1 LWSEATGADG
11 SEADGGAEDAFSSR
25 LGRRTIVRSGRTA
38 AHMEALKAMPN
49 PALNEN
55 AWKKATADD
64 EVGWAAKGTGAVDTG
79 ATTYHPA
86 IDDGP
91 ISPYRTDRMTMGGAM
106 SATGVLFVVLL
117 AFGAAGWAATPTSPV
132 GEVQFPGWLL
142 LPLFGAL
149 GVAFLTIF
157 KPHLARFTSFG
168 YAALEG
174 LVLGAISRVYDAQW
188 NGIVVQAVLLTAA
201 VFFGMLLLYSTHIVK
216 VTDRM
221 RRMVIVAT
229 FGVFLVY
236 GVSLIASLFGA
247 SISFITGASLFSILF
262 SVAIVGLAAFN
273 LMLDFDFIE
282 RGANAGLPKQ
292 MEWFAAF
299 GLMVTL
305 VWLYLEIL
313 RLLSKLRSR

>member
-1 LWSEATGADG
+1 
-11 SEADGGAEDAFSSR
+11 
-25 LGRRTIVRSGRTA
+25 
-38 AHMEALKAMPN
+38 
-49 PALNEN
+49 
-55 AWKKATADD
+55 
-64 EVGWAAKGTGAVDTG
+64 
-79 ATTYHPA
+79 
-86 IDDGP
+86 
-91 ISPYRTDRMTMGGAM
+91 
-106 SATGVLFVVLL
+106 VLL
-117 AFGAAGWAATPTSPV
+117 AFGAVGWAATPTSPV
-132 GEVQFPGWLL
+132 GEVQFPGWLF
-142 LPLFGAL
+142 LPLLGAL
-149 GVAFLTIF
+149 GIAFLTIF

>member
-1 LWSEATGADG
+1 
-11 SEADGGAEDAFSSR
+11 
-25 LGRRTIVRSGRTA
+25 
-38 AHMEALKAMPN
+38 MPN
-49 PALNEN
+49 PALNEQ
-55 AWKKATADD
+55 AWKKAASDD
-64 EVGWAAKGTGAVDTG
+64 EAGWAAPGAAAVDAA
-79 ATTYHPA
+79 ATTYHPP

-91 ISPYRTDRMTMGGAM
+91 ISPIRTERMTMGGAM
-106 SATGVLFVVLL
+106 SATGVLFVVLV
-117 AFGAAGWAATPTSPV
+117 AFGAIGWSAVPSNPA
-132 GEVQFPGWLL
+132 GEVTWPGWLF
-142 LPLFGAL
+142 LPLLGAV

-157 KPHLARFTSFG
+157 KPHLARYTSFL

-174 LVLGAISRVYDAQW
+174 VVLGAISRLYDAAW
-188 NGIVVQAVLLTAA
+188 DGIVVQAVLLTAA
-201 VFFGMLLLYSTHIVK
+201 VFFGMLIMYSTRIIK

-229 FGVFLVY
+229 FGVVVVY
-236 GVSLIASLFGA
+236 GISLLASLFGA
-247 SISFITGASLFSILF
+247 NISFLTGTSLLSIGI

-313 RLLSKLRSR
+313 RLLAKLRAR

>member
-1 LWSEATGADG
+1 MSI
-11 SEADGGAEDAFSSR
+11 
-25 LGRRTIVRSGRTA
+25 RRIA
-38 AHMEALKAMPN
+38 AHTEAKDTMPN
-49 PALNEN
+49 PALNEKN
-55 AWKKATADD
+55 WNKAASDD
-64 EVGWAAKGTGAVDTG
+64 QAGWAAGGAGTVDAT
-79 ATTYHPA
+79 ATTYHPP

-91 ISPYRTDRMTMGGAM
+91 ISPIRTGVMTMGGAM

-117 AFGAAGWAATPTSPV
+117 ATAVVGWNSVETGVEGSV
-132 GEVQFPGWLL
+132 GSVDFPGWLF

-149 GVAFLTIF
+149 GVAILTIV
-157 KPHLARFTSFG
+157 KPKWARFTG
-168 YAALEG
+168 LLYAALEG

-188 NGIVVQAVLLTAA
+188 NGIVVQAILLTAA
-201 VFFGMLLLYSTHIVK
+201 VFGGMLFMYATRIIK

-229 FGVFLVY
+229 FGVVVVY

-247 SISFITGASLFSILF
+247 EISFINGASAFSIAF
-262 SVAIVGLAAFN
+262 SVLIVGIAAFN

-282 RGANAGLPKQ
+282 RGAQAGLPKY
-292 MEWFAAF
+292 MEWYAGF

-313 RLLSKLRSR
+313 RLLSKLRN

>member
-1 LWSEATGADG
+1 
-11 SEADGGAEDAFSSR
+11 
-25 LGRRTIVRSGRTA
+25 
-38 AHMEALKAMPN
+38 MPN
-49 PALNEN
+49 PALNDG
-55 AWKKATADD
+55 AWKKAVGDD
-64 EVGWAAKGTGAVDTG
+64 EVGWAARGAGTADAG
-79 ATTYHPA
+79 ATTWNPP
-86 IDDGP
+86 ITDGP
-91 ISPYRTDRMTMGGAM
+91 ITPYRTERMTMGGAM

-117 AFGAAGWAATPTSPV
+117 AFGAVGWAATPTSPL
-132 GEVQFPGWLL
+132 GQVQFPGWLI
-142 LPLFGAL
+142 LPMLGAL
-149 GVAFLTIF
+149 GIAFLTIF

-188 NGIVVQAVLLTAA
+188 NGIVLQAVLLTAA
-201 VFFGMLLLYSTHIVK
+201 VFFGMLLLYATRIIK

-229 FGVFLVY
+229 FGVVVVY
-236 GVSLIASLFGA
+236 GVALIASLFGA

-313 RLLSKLRSR
+313 RLLGKLRSR

>member
-1 LWSEATGADG
+1 
-11 SEADGGAEDAFSSR
+11 
-25 LGRRTIVRSGRTA
+25 
-38 AHMEALKAMPN
+38 
-49 PALNEN
+49 
-55 AWKKATADD
+55 
-64 EVGWAAKGTGAVDTG
+64 
-79 ATTYHPA
+79 
-86 IDDGP
+86 
-91 ISPYRTDRMTMGGAM
+91 M

-117 AFGAAGWAATPTSPV
+117 AFGAVGWAAVPTSPV
-132 GEVQFPGWLL
+132 GEVQCPGWLF

-201 VFFGMLLLYSTHIVK
+201 VFFGMLLLYSTHIIK

-236 GVSLIASLFGA
+236 GVSLIAQPVRGEHLVHHRGEPVLDPVQRGDRRARGA
-247 SISFITGASLFSILF
+247 ST
-262 SVAIVGLAAFN
+262 
-273 LMLDFDFIE
+273 
-282 RGANAGLPKQ
+282 
-292 MEWFAAF
+292 
-299 GLMVTL
+299 
-305 VWLYLEIL
+305 
-313 RLLSKLRSR
+313 

>member
-1 LWSEATGADG
+1 
-11 SEADGGAEDAFSSR
+11 
-25 LGRRTIVRSGRTA
+25 
-38 AHMEALKAMPN
+38 MPN

-55 AWKKATADD
+55 AWKKAVADD
-64 EVGWAAKGTGAVDTG
+64 QVGWAAPAADTG
-79 ATTYHPA
+79 TADPGTYHAP

-91 ISPYRTDRMTMGGAM
+91 ISPYRTGRMTMGGAM

-117 AFGAAGWAATPTSPV
+117 AFGAIGWSAVTTSPV
-132 GEVQFPGWLL
+132 GEVEWPSWIF
-142 LPLFGAL
+142 LPMFGAL

-157 KPHLARFTSFG
+157 KPHLARFTSFL

-174 LVLGAISRVYDAQW
+174 VVLGAISRIYDAQW
-188 NGIVVQAVLLTAA
+188 NGIVIQAVLLTAA
-201 VFFGMLLLYSTHIVK
+201 VFFGMLLLYSTRIIK

-229 FGVFLVY
+229 FGVVIVY
-236 GVSLIASLFGA
+236 GVALIASLFGA

-313 RLLSKLRSR
+313 RLLAKLRSR

>member
-1 LWSEATGADG
+1 
-11 SEADGGAEDAFSSR
+11 
-25 LGRRTIVRSGRTA
+25 
-38 AHMEALKAMPN
+38 MPN
-49 PALNEN
+49 PALNDG
-55 AWKKATADD
+55 AWKKAVADD
-64 EVGWAAKGTGAVDTG
+64 EVGWAARGAGTADAG
-79 ATTYHPA
+79 ATTYHPP

-91 ISPYRTDRMTMGGAM
+91 ITPYRTDRMTMGGTMA
-106 SATGVLFVVLL
+106 ATGVLFVVLA
-117 AFGAAGWAATPTSPV
+117 AFGAIGWSAVTPGPV
-132 GEVQFPGWLL
+132 GEVQWPSWIF
-142 LPLFGAL
+142 LPMLGAL
-149 GVAFLTIF
+149 GFAFLTIF

-188 NGIVVQAVLLTAA
+188 NGIVLQAVLLTGA
-201 VFFGMLLLYSTHIVK
+201 VFLGMLFMYSTRIIK

-229 FGVFLVY
+229 FGVVLVY
-236 GVSLIASLFGA
+236 GVALLASLFGA
-247 SISFITGASLFSILF
+247 SISFITGASTFSILF

-282 RGANAGLPKQ
+282 RGANAGMPKQ
-292 MEWFAAF
+292 MEWFGAF

-313 RLLSKLRSR
+313 RLLAKLRSR

>member
-1 LWSEATGADG
+1 
-11 SEADGGAEDAFSSR
+11 
-25 LGRRTIVRSGRTA
+25 
-38 AHMEALKAMPN
+38 MPN

-55 AWKKATADD
+55 AWKKAVADD
-64 EVGWAAKGTGAVDTG
+64 EVGWAAPGAATADAG
-79 ATTYHPA
+79 ATTYHAP

-91 ISPYRTDRMTMGGAM
+91 ITAYRTDHMTMGGAM

-117 AFGAAGWAATPTSPV
+117 AFGAIGWSAVTTSPV
-132 GEVQFPGWLL
+132 GEVQWPGWIF
-142 LPLFGAL
+142 LPMFGAL

-157 KPHLARFTSFG
+157 KPHLARFTSFL

-174 LVLGAISRVYDAQW
+174 VVLGAISRIYDAQW
-188 NGIVVQAVLLTAA
+188 NGIVIQAVLLTAA
-201 VFFGMLLLYSTHIVK
+201 VFFGMLLLYSTRIIK

-229 FGVFLVY
+229 FGVVVVY
-236 GVSLIASLFGA
+236 GVSLLASLFGA
-247 SISFITGASLFSILF
+247 SISFITGASAFSILF

-313 RLLSKLRSR
+313 RLLAKLRSR

>member
-1 LWSEATGADG
+1 
-11 SEADGGAEDAFSSR
+11 
-25 LGRRTIVRSGRTA
+25 
-38 AHMEALKAMPN
+38 MPN

-55 AWKKATADD
+55 SWKKAAADD
-64 EVGWAAKGTGAVDTG
+64 QVGWAAPGAGTGDAG
-79 ATTYHPA
+79 TYHAP

-91 ISPYRTDRMTMGGAM
+91 ISPYRTGRMTMGGAM

-117 AFGAAGWAATPTSPV
+117 AFGAIGWSAVKTSPV
-132 GEVQFPGWLL
+132 GEVEWPGWIF
-142 LPLFGAL
+142 LPMFGAL

-157 KPHLARFTSFG
+157 KPHLARFTSFL

-174 LVLGAISRVYDAQW
+174 VVLGAISRIYDAQW
-188 NGIVVQAVLLTAA
+188 NGIVIQAVLLTAA
-201 VFFGMLLLYSTHIVK
+201 VFFGMLLLYSTRIIK

-229 FGVFLVY
+229 FGVVVVY
-236 GVSLIASLFGA
+236 GVALLASLFGA
-247 SISFITGASLFSILF
+247 SISFITGASLFSIGF

-313 RLLSKLRSR
+313 RLLAKLRSR